1 MSCLIP
7 WFPSHLGYTIQLV
20 ELTVVETGQA
30 AMRCQSI
37 GSTTIHDKAVA
48 GLGVGKSHTTLM
60 SNEFDAANEYR
71 N

>member
-1 MSCLIP
+1 
-7 WFPSHLGYTIQLV
+7 
-20 ELTVVETGQA
+20 
-30 AMRCQSI
+30 MRCQSI